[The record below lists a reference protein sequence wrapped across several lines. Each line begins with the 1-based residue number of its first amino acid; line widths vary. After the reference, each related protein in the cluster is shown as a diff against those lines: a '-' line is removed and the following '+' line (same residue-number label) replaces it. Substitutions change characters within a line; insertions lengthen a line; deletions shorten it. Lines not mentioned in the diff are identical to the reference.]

1 MRVRPY
7 DDDVAKDEDDRGI
20 RGNALSRG
28 ARLAALPVGFAGRTT
43 WGLGKRVLGAPAGYV
58 ATEVQQRTADQIF
71 RVLGELKGGAM
82 KLGQA
87 MSIFEAALPPEIAGP
102 YRETL
107 TKLQDA
113 APPMPASTVHRVLAE
128 QLGDDW
134 RSLLPTF
141 DDKPAASASIGQ
153 VHRATWHDGREV
165 AVKIQ
170 YPGAGKAL
178 RSDLRQIAR
187 IARLFGVLMPGM
199 DVRSLVAELQERVAE
214 ELDYGLEAQAQQAFA
229 DEFADDPEVL
239 VPRVVHHTD
248 ALLITEWLESTSSL
262 AEVIVSGTQDER
274 DRYGEAF
281 IRFLLAGPERVGML
295 HADPHPGNFRVLP
308 DGRLGVVD
316 FGAVAR
322 LPEGLPASIGP
333 LLREALTGD
342 REAVLDGLR
351 REGFVRPGVVVDPE
365 VMGAYLDPFLEPVR
379 HERFTFDREWLR
391 TQAARLSQP
400 SSAATASKI
409 NLPPEYLLIHRV
421 WAGGIGVLCQL
432 GATVPARGVVEES
445 VPGFAAS

>member
-1 MRVRPY
+1 M
-7 DDDVAKDEDDRGI
+7 AKDEQDDRGI

-43 WGLGKRVLGAPAGYV
+43 WGLGKRLVGAPAGFV

-82 KLGQA
+82 KLGQT

-107 TKLQDA
+107 TRLQDA
-113 APPMPASTVHRVLAE
+113 APPMPATTVHRVLAE

-134 RSLLPTF
+134 RSLLPEF

-153 VHRATWHDGREV
+153 VHRATWHDGRAV

-199 DVRSLVAELQERVAE
+199 DVRSLVHELQERVAE
-214 ELDYGLEAQAQQAFA
+214 ELDYALEAAAQQAFA
-229 DEFADDPEVL
+229 DACAGDPEVL
-239 VPRVVHHTD
+239 VPDVVHHTD
-248 ALLITEWLESTSSL
+248 ALLVSEWLESDSSL
-262 AEVIVSGTQDER
+262 AEVIVAGTQDER
-274 DRYGEAF
+274 DRYGETF

-322 LPEGLPASIGP
+322 LPEGLPPSIGP
-333 LLREALTGD
+333 LLRAALDGD
-342 REAVLDGLR
+342 REAVLEGLR
-351 REGFVRPGVVVDPE
+351 EEGFVRQGVVVDAE
-365 VMGAYLDPFLEPVR
+365 VLGAYLDPFLDPVR
-379 HERFTFDREWLR
+379 EQTFTFDRDWLR
-391 TQAARLSQP
+391 GQAARLSQP
-400 SSAATASKI
+400 ASAAIAAKI

-432 GATVPARGVVEES
+432 GATVPARGVVAEC
-445 VPGFAAS
+445 VPGFAD

>member
-1 MRVRPY
+1 M
-7 DDDVAKDEDDRGI
+7 AKDEEDRGI

-43 WGLGKRVLGAPAGYV
+43 WGLGKRLVGAPAGYV

-113 APPMPASTVHRVLAE
+113 APPMPTSTVHRVLAE
-128 QLGDDW
+128 QLGPDW
-134 RSLLPTF
+134 RDLLTTF

-153 VHRATWHDGREV
+153 VHRGTWHDGREV

-170 YPGAGKAL
+170 YPGAGRAL

-199 DVRSLVAELQERVAE
+199 DVRALVTELQERVAE
-214 ELDYGLEAQAQQAFA
+214 ELDYALEAAAQQAFA
-229 DEFADDPEVL
+229 DELRDDPEVV
-239 VPRVVHHTD
+239 VPNVVHHTD
-248 ALLITEWLESTSSL
+248 ALLVSEWLESASSL
-262 AEVIVSGTQDER
+262 AEVIVSSTPEER

-281 IRFLLAGPERVGML
+281 IRFLLAGPERVGLL
-295 HADPHPGNFRVLP
+295 HADPHPGNFRIMP

-322 LPEGLPASIGP
+322 LPDGLPPSMGRLLRLALDGDRAAVLEGLRA
-333 LLREALTGD
+333 
-342 REAVLDGLR
+342 
-351 REGFVRPGVVVDPE
+351 EGFVRVGVVVDAE
-365 VMGAYLDPFLEPVR
+365 QLGAYLDPFLEPVR
-379 HERFTFDREWLR
+379 HETFPFDRDWLR
-391 TQAARLSQP
+391 GQAGRLSQP
-400 SSAATASKI
+400 SSAAIASKI

-432 GATVPARGVVEES
+432 GATVPARAIVEES
-445 VPGFAAS
+445 VPGFAEPPGP

>member
-1 MRVRPY
+1 VAQ
-7 DDDVAKDEDDRGI
+7 DDEDRGI

-43 WGLGKRVLGAPAGYV
+43 WGLGKRLVGAPAGYV
-58 ATEVQQRTADQIF
+58 ASEVQQRTADQIF

-113 APPMPASTVHRVLAE
+113 APPMPDSPVHRVLAE
-128 QLGDDW
+128 QLGADW
-134 RSLLPTF
+134 RDLLPTF
-141 DDKPAASASIGQ
+141 DDRPAASASIGQ

-214 ELDYGLEAQAQQAFA
+214 ELDYALEAAAQQAFA
-229 DEFADDPEVL
+229 DELVDDPEVV
-239 VPRVVHHTD
+239 VPNVVHHTD
-248 ALLITEWLESTSSL
+248 ALLVSEWLESDASL
-262 AEVIVSGTQDER
+262 AEVIVSGTPEER

-295 HADPHPGNFRVLP
+295 HADPHPGNFRIMP

-322 LPEGLPASIGP
+322 LPHGLPASIGP
-333 LLREALTGD
+333 LLRHALDGD
-342 REAVLDGLR
+342 DDAVLEGLR
-351 REGFVRPGVVVDPE
+351 AEGFVRQGVVVDAA
-365 VMGAYLDPFLEPVR
+365 VLGAYLQPFLEPVATEEF
-379 HERFTFDREWLR
+379 HFDREWLR
-391 TQAARLSQP
+391 GQAARLSQP
-400 SSAATASKI
+400 ASAVVASKI

-432 GATVPARGVVEES
+432 DATVPARGILADA
-445 VPGFAAS
+445 VPGFADAA